1 MNTNEHEG
9 DTEVEKASIVSGI
22 AISEEDWKLA
32 RKINK
37 KARSDPDSPY
47 AGKFVGILD
56 GKVVVIADSP
66 EEGIR
71 QLRALDPDP
80 MRGLLIEA
88 SADYDTPVEIW
99 GL

>member
-1 MNTNEHEG
+1 
-9 DTEVEKASIVSGI
+9 VSESV
-22 AISEEDWKLA
+22 ISEHDWKLA

-37 KARSDPDSPY
+37 QARRDPDSPY

-71 QLRALDPDP
+71 QLRAIDPDP
-80 MRGLLIEA
+80 MRGLLLEA
-88 SADYDTPVEIW
+88 SADYDTTVEIW
-99 GL
+99 GV